1 MYIGDTDSILPLFMF
16 LTNMFEILGVRSLL
30 LSVQPMMAK
39 MRGMRLKMTK
49 IYRILSKKV
58 QQISKENPF
67 AEM

>member
-1 MYIGDTDSILPLFMF
+1 MYIGDTDSILPLFTF